1 MLKRKKILAGIFAT
15 VVALS
20 AALPMS
26 ASAAD
31 DHWWDRNHHEHWDH
45 HNDEHYREWA
55 WQRDHDHY
63 RAYTYAPGY
72 GYHANGAGMVDPRNP
87 RLMWACDSQ
96 GHHCHWAPR

>member
-45 HNDEHYREWA
+45 HNDAHYREWA

-72 GYHANGAGMVDPRNP
+72 G
-87 RLMWACDSQ
+87 
-96 GHHCHWAPR
+96 

>member
-45 HNDEHYREWA
+45 HNDAHYRDWA

>member
-45 HNDEHYREWA
+45 HNDAHYREWA

>member
-1 MLKRKKILAGIFAT
+1 MLKRKKILAVIFAT

-45 HNDEHYREWA
+45 HNDAHYREWA

>member
-1 MLKRKKILAGIFAT
+1 MLKRKKILAGIFAM
-15 VVALS
+15 VVGLS
-20 AALPMS
+20 VALPMS
-26 ASAAD
+26 ASAND

-45 HNDEHYREWA
+45 HDAHYREWA

-72 GYHANGAGMVDPRNP
+72 GYHSVNGAGMVDPRNP
-87 RLMWACDSQ
+87 RLMWACDSE